1 MKQYQDYMDHIKAS
15 DTLHQKLVG
24 LDAPAKRPRAWKKYG
39 TLAAALVLVCGAGG
53 FSVWAA
59 GAGRQAGPTL
69 FNPADYQ
76 TAVPEISDVA
86 KPDIAPAEPGDGV
99 DVGPK
104 TIGGY
109 EVRGEDRG
117 PDTVVTYYPLFY
129 IDYGDTGLS
138 EVQACL
144 DWDIP
149 QGASKQE
156 LSREEI
162 ARLLGGEDVLSTHLD
177 WGGYELSGWAAWY
190 ENGDFWGAYFM
201 GHAGPLDHFEFAVT
215 AGQLP
220 PTCIV
225 YPSSVEQEVYGLPVT
240 ADGHDSVATPQGGVD
255 ASTRRVSFMNDGY
268 GYRFD
273 LTGASRALTE
283 ERVSRLVRWVADK
296 GTLLVDGTTTC
307 SICGYV
313 FPAGAEKVH
322 VHSFVNVGEPNRN
335 GGVDGFDSDCPYCAD
350 GTAHT
355 HPYNPQEAADPSYNA
370 PGGQTCP
377 ECGVYTPAGVEHYHT
392 QDGGT
397 DTVYYD
403 GPGENPRDRGEHWC
417 GTQGADPGDI
427 CPDCGSDLPFGTDG
441 HSCQPDPAGS
451 GGYACKLCGQVFP
464 AGEVHSHELC
474 VLPPAPTPGAHT
486 CPVCGQELADNVEH
500 SHPEDGTLAT
510 ETIYD

>member
-69 FNPADYQ
+69 FNPAGYQ

-162 ARLLGGEDVLSTHLD
+162 AQLLGGEDVLSTHLD

-322 VHSFVNVGEPNRN
+322 VHSFVNVGELNRN

-355 HPYNPQEAADPSYNA
+355 HPYNPQEAADPS
-370 PGGQTCP
+370 
-377 ECGVYTPAGVEHYHT
+377 H
-392 QDGGT
+392 
-397 DTVYYD
+397 
-403 GPGENPRDRGEHWC
+403 
-417 GTQGADPGDI
+417 I
-427 CPDCGSDLPFGTDG
+427 CPDCGSVIPAEMG
-441 HSCQPDPAGS
+441 HLCEPDPAGS

-474 VLPPAPTPGAHT
+474 GLPPAPTPGVHT
-486 CPVCGQELADNVEH
+486 CEVYGQELADNVEH
-500 SHPEDGTLAT
+500 SHAGDGTLAT